1 MDNTW
6 LRTRNVATA
15 AFIFAI
21 LTLAKTQSYYGSIYY
36 GWDAQF
42 YYSLAH
48 SIVFD
53 GDADITNNLKLS
65 PRPAPFDPDGD
76 GSWRRAPRAEDGRI
90 ASKYPAGLS
99 MIEVPLL
106 YVAHASRLVLPAS
119 LGSTQPH
126 GFTTFEIWVVAVGLC
141 ALVVA
146 GLALLHSVLCDEFGP
161 AAAAFGV
168 AAAWLGT
175 SLFFYTAVFP
185 FMAHGAAFSLIGVAM
200 WLVHNESRW
209 SIDRWIT
216 KLGMVTALLFLV
228 RPQHGLLA
236 ACLAIYVFLRVRSR
250 QERWIRGVAMAAAA
264 WCAAIATHVLV
275 IYTQF
280 GRLSAS
286 GYSLNDEGFSWL
298 APRLDIVLVS
308 ASRGLFVFSP
318 VVLIAAF
325 ALLMFRRH
333 IQAWSLPFLANA
345 ALQIYLIAAWSSPF
359 QGDAFGARMWADNA
373 AVVAIGVAL
382 AVHNAEV
389 RLRSAVMIATAAACG
404 WTMWLLRGYVAMH
417 N

>member
-1 MDNTW
+1 
-6 LRTRNVATA
+6 
-15 AFIFAI
+15 
-21 LTLAKTQSYYGSIYY
+21 
-36 GWDAQF
+36 
-42 YYSLAH
+42 
-48 SIVFD
+48 
-53 GDADITNNLKLS
+53 
-65 PRPAPFDPDGD
+65 
-76 GSWRRAPRAEDGRI
+76 
-90 ASKYPAGLS
+90 
-99 MIEVPLL
+99 
-106 YVAHASRLVLPAS
+106 
-119 LGSTQPH
+119 
-126 GFTTFEIWVVAVGLC
+126 
-141 ALVVA
+141 
-146 GLALLHSVLCDEFGP
+146 
-161 AAAAFGV
+161 
-168 AAAWLGT
+168 
-175 SLFFYTAVFP
+175 
-185 FMAHGAAFSLIGVAM
+185 
-200 WLVHNESRW
+200 
-209 SIDRWIT
+209 
-216 KLGMVTALLFLV
+216 
-228 RPQHGLLA
+228 
-236 ACLAIYVFLRVRSR
+236 
-250 QERWIRGVAMAAAA
+250 MAAAA